1 MEQIRVTEQ
10 ASAYDDLQRMSV
22 HDLLTGINR
31 EDRRVADAVAA
42 TIPTMERLV
51 ERIVERMQRG
61 GRMFYIGAG
70 TSGRLAVTDASELP
84 PTYGVPFDTVIGLIA
99 GGDGALRKAVEH
111 AEDDTEG
118 AWRDMQPWRPDGG
131 DILIGVAASG
141 TTPYVVGGLRTARA
155 HGLLT
160 GAITCNPRSP
170 VAAEAEYALEAV
182 VGPEFVTCRHQM
194 AHLLQKESELMEI
207 VKLIGADILPED
219 QKLIIET
226 AKLFRVGFLQQNAYH
241 AIDTYVP
248 LDKQLRMMELMLKLY
263 SGAKDI
269 VSRAIPLSQLKETG
283 IFESLAKMK
292 YEVPNDGQ
300 EKFAEYDAAIEDAL
314 RQVNEANR

>member
-111 AEDDTEG
+111 AEDDTRRG
-118 AWRDMQPWRPDGG
+118 LARHAA
-131 DILIGVAASG
+131 VAARRRRHPDRRRG
-141 TTPYVVGGLRTARA
+141 IGNDPYVVGGLRTARA

-182 VGPEFVTCRHQM
+182 VGPEFVTGSTRM
-194 AHLLQKESELMEI
+194 KA
-207 VKLIGADILPED
+207 GTA
-219 QKLIIET
+219 QKLMLNMIST
-226 AKLFRVGFLQQNAYH
+226 AVMIRLGRVEGNKMVNMQLTNNKLVDRG
-241 AIDTYVP
+241 T
-248 LDKQLRMMELMLKLY
+248 RM
-263 SGAKDI
+263 I
-269 VSRAIPLSQLKETG
+269 VQETG
-283 IFESLAKMK
+283 IAEAEARALLLACGSVK
-292 YEVPNDGQ
+292 
-300 EKFAEYDAAIEDAL
+300 AALDKIRRGE
-314 RQVNEANR
+314 

>member
-182 VGPEFVTCRHQM
+182 VGPEFVTGSTRM
-194 AHLLQKESELMEI
+194 KA
-207 VKLIGADILPED
+207 GTA
-219 QKLIIET
+219 QKLMLNMIST
-226 AKLFRVGFLQQNAYH
+226 AVMIRLGRV
-241 AIDTYVP
+241 
-248 LDKQLRMMELMLKLY
+248 E
-263 SGAKDI
+263 
-269 VSRAIPLSQLKETG
+269 G
-283 IFESLAKMK
+283 IRWSTCS
-292 YEVPNDGQ
+292 
-300 EKFAEYDAAIEDAL
+300 
-314 RQVNEANR
+314 